1 MSRLSTPWFCRS
13 SADERGAPENAPR
26 SSWRMITRLAVLPLA
41 AVLVAGTYST
51 TSADAGGLAGSWRGS
66 GWVILSSGKKER
78 ARCRASYSPT
88 SGKSYTLKA
97 SCATSS
103 AKATQTATLTEVS
116 KNRFRGSFYN
126 PEFNVSG
133 TIRVVL
139 KGRSQ
144 SVTLKGDGATATIQM
159 RR

>member
-1 MSRLSTPWFCRS
+1 MSRLPTPWFCRS
-13 SADERGAPENAPR
+13 SADACESSASAPK
-26 SSWRMITRLAVLPLA
+26 SSWWTLARLAVVPIA
-41 AVLVAGTYST
+41 ALLISGTYSAS
-51 TSADAGGLAGSWRGS
+51 SAEPGGLSGSWRGS
-66 GWVILSSGKKER
+66 GWVTLSSGKRER
-78 ARCRASYSPT
+78 ARCTASYSP
-88 SGKSYTLKA
+88 SSANSYTLKA
-97 SCATSS
+97 LCATSS

-126 PEFNVSG
+126 PEFDVRG

-144 SVTLKGDGATATIQM
+144 SVTLKGNGATANIQM